1 MTRITYTLI
10 IASVFIVQTTFLH
23 YFSFYGFQP
32 DLILVTVL
40 YFGIRSDDDKGV
52 YLGAFLGL
60 VQDILS
66 YGLLGLNFFTKGLI
80 ALLVSDLRNNVMTS
94 NFLARFTL
102 IFASAVFEGLLTL
115 LIFKVFLPQEAVFRI
130 FSGFVLGRAL
140 YCSLA
145 GVFLMGLYDMVG
157 RRSSRNFG
165 WSSYGSRK

>member
-1 MTRITYTLI
+1 MIRIAYTLI
-10 IASVFIVQTTFLH
+10 ITSVFIVQTTFLH
-23 YFSFYGFQP
+23 FFSFYGFQP

-40 YFGIRSDDDKGV
+40 YFAIKSDDDKGV

-66 YGLLGLNFFTKGLI
+66 SGLLGLNFFTKGLI
-80 ALLVSDLRNNVMTS
+80 ALLVSDLRDNVMTS
-94 NFLARFTL
+94 NLPTRLTL

-140 YCSLA
+140 YCSLS
-145 GVFLMGLYDMVG
+145 GVFLMGLFDLVG
-157 RRSSRNFG
+157 KGSSRNLG
-165 WSSYGSRK
+165 WSGYGSRK